1 MKKYLISFIALFTC
15 TILAACG
22 ARDDS
27 GSYGGSR
34 AVNEA
39 RAPMA
44 ASADM
49 ATGNVYYD
57 DVSYEMDLNSTSG
70 GLQTAVSLPAGIEP
84 EAPAKNDHA
93 FRKLIKDAN
102 LNVETEEF
110 DFLLVD
116 IQNRVNVLG
125 GYLEHFNSSN
135 NSRFGFSGPQSRYAS
150 MTIRIPSAQYES
162 FVNMVGEISNVL
174 NRNENVRD
182 VTLQYVDLE
191 SRKESL
197 QVEFDR
203 LLELLARAES
213 IEDIIRLEQRLSE
226 VRYNI
231 EWLGSQLRTFDN
243 LVSYSTI
250 YLNIQEVTELTPIA
264 ELTFA
269 EKISLGFN
277 TSLKSIGRGFTNF
290 VIWLAVNSPFLLIWA
305 VILGSGFF
313 IVRMIVK
320 KNKAKYANR
329 AYQMPSGYGAN
340 TPYNPPNNVP
350 EENPVGRGLA
360 PAEDDITP

>member
-1 MKKYLISFIALFTC
+1 MKRNLIILIALLTC
-15 TILAACG
+15 MVLSACG
-22 ARDDS
+22 RADS
-27 GSYGGSR
+27 ASYDMRTSNAG
-34 AVNEA
+34 

-44 ASADM
+44 APAEM
-49 ATGNVYYD
+49 WEAEYVYYD
-57 DVSYEMDLNSTSG
+57 DMSYDMPMVESG
-70 GLQTAVSLPAGIEP
+70 GGSGLQTAVNLPAQIEP

-102 LNVETEEF
+102 LTVETEEF
-110 DFLLVD
+110 DYLLTD
-116 IQNRVNVLG
+116 IQSRVLVLG

-135 NSRFGFSGPQSRYAS
+135 NSRFGFSGPQNRFAS
-150 MTIRIPSAQYES
+150 MTIRIPSAHYET

-174 NRNENVRD
+174 HRNESVRD

-203 LLELLARAES
+203 LLELLARAET

-243 LVSYSTI
+243 LVSYSTV
-250 YLNIQEVTELTPIA
+250 YLYIQEVTELTPIA

-277 TSLKSIGRGFTNF
+277 TTLKSIGRGFTNF
-290 VIWLAVNSPFLLIWA
+290 VIWLAVNSPYLLIWV
-305 VILGSGFF
+305 VILGSGFL

-320 KNKAKYANR
+320 RNKAKYANR
-329 AYQMPSGYGAN
+329 AYQVPTGYGAN
-340 TPYNPPNNVP
+340 APGNAQGNGSEDKLNN
-350 EENPVGRGLA
+350 
-360 PAEDDITP
+360 